1 MKIVCI
7 SDTHGLHND
16 MKHSIP
22 DGDVLIHAGD
32 LTNMGKRWEIAEVG
46 AWLNSLPH
54 KYKIV
59 IAGNHDFALE
69 TNPANVKLL
78 GEAIYLMDSSATIAG
93 IKFYGAPWT
102 PRFGPW
108 AFMLPRDGQELTD
121 KWAMIPTDADVVIT
135 HGPPH
140 GVMDMAEPGLSVGC
154 ECLALAIARNDSLG
168 GHTRKYVFGHIHEG
182 YGDSPRYVNASICD
196 ERYAPINKPIAF
208 ELDTRHAK

>member
-16 MKHSIP
+16 MKHPIP

-32 LTNMGKRWEIAEVG
+32 LTNEGERTEIAEVG
-46 AWLNSLPH
+46 TWLNSLPH
-54 KYKIV
+54 KHKIV

-69 TNPANVKLL
+69 TNPAIVKLL
-78 GEAIYLMDSSATIAG
+78 GDVTYLIDSSVTLDG

-108 AFMLPRDGQELTD
+108 AFMLPRDGQELAY
-121 KWAMIPTDADVVIT
+121 KWAMIPMDADVVIT

-140 GVMDMAEPGLSVGC
+140 GVMDMAERGLSVGC
-154 ECLALAIARNDSLG
+154 ERLAAAILQRLSG
-168 GHTRKYVFGHIHEG
+168 RIHSEVCVWAYSRG
-182 YGDSPRYVNASICD
+182 LRG
-196 ERYAPINKPIAF
+196 IATI
-208 ELDTRHAK
+208 LKCVDL